1 VSGAVFRAMLLGLL
15 RDRGALI
22 TSFILP
28 VVFFIVFASILSTV
42 SGEDVRVRVALSAD
56 RGMPAVMKF
65 IALLE
70 KEEQLQLVGGDDLD
84 PEAVRRMVQAGEADA
99 GVALDTAAMVRLGS
113 GKPVLRI
120 FADPAL
126 AVAATMVT
134 GIAGRALASQIN
146 PGAAAIFSR
155 TELVVRED
163 VIGSGS
169 DTSRAAYYA
178 GAIAVMFLLFTTVHG
193 AISLLEEGE
202 TGILDR
208 VLAGPGGTRALVD
221 GKFLYLTAQGCVQ
234 VSVIFLVAWLGYGV
248 DVPGHFLPWA
258 LTTLA
263 ASATAAGL
271 ALVLCTACATKRQAQ
286 TISNVVIL
294 LLSALGGSMV
304 PRFLMSPFLQDLG
317 WITPNTWAIE
327 AYTQIF
333 WRQAPVE
340 ELLLSWATLVFAAVA
355 SLLVAR
361 RLAQRLQYL

>member
-1 VSGAVFRAMLLGLL
+1 MSGAVFRVMLLGLL

-28 VVFFIVFASILSTV
+28 VVFFVVFASILSSV
-42 SGEDVRVRVALSAD
+42 SGEDVRVRVAVSAD
-56 RGMPAVMKF
+56 RGAPPVMTF
-65 IALLE
+65 IAMLE
-70 KEEQLQLVGGDDLD
+70 QAESVQLVGGDALD
-84 PEAVRRMVQAGEADA
+84 AGAVRRMVQAGEADA
-99 GVALDTAAMVRLGS
+99 GLALDTAAMQRPGA

-126 AVAATMVT
+126 AVAATMLA
-134 GIAGRALASQIN
+134 GIAERALASVN
-146 PGAAAIFSR
+146 DPGAATESAR

-163 VIGSGS
+163 VIGSGN

-202 TGILDR
+202 TGILER
-208 VLAGPGGTRALVD
+208 VLAGPGGTRVLVD
-221 GKFLYLTAQGCVQ
+221 GKFLYLTAQGFVQ
-234 VSVIFLVAWLGYGV
+234 VTVIFLVAWLGYGV

-271 ALVLCTACATKRQAQ
+271 ALALCTACATKRQAQ
-286 TISNVVIL
+286 TISNVAIL

-327 AYTQIF
+327 AYTLIF

-340 ELLLSWATLVFAAVA
+340 DLLLSWATLVFAALV